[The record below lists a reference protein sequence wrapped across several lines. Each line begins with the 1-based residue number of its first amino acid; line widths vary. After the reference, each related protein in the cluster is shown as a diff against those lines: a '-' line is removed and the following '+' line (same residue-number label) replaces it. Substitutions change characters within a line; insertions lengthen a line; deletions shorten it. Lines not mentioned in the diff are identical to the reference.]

1 MESSNMDYDSSSS
14 RMNQS
19 GSHRSKSDEVREL
32 KMQLKKSHETQRELK
47 LLLDMFKSIDKEKK

>member
-1 MESSNMDYDSSSS
+1 MDYDSSSS
-14 RMNQS
+14 RVTQTLS
-19 GSHRSKSDEVREL
+19 SSHRSKSDEIREL